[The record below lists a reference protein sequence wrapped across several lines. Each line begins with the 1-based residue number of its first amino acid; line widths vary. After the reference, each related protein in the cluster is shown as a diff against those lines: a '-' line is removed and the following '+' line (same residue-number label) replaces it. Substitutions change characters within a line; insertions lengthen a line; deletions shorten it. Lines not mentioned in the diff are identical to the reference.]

1 MILLTCFGDHVGQG
15 SSTTDTIHIRA
26 DTCSVHK
33 TQGVGGNVAQLVDK
47 IKYKQVVA
55 KKPTAT

>member
-15 SSTTDTIHIRA
+15 SSTTVRIHIRA

-47 IKYKQVVA
+47 IKYK
-55 KKPTAT
+55 